1 MGEHVSTLFVFKSY
15 LIEYYKLI
23 GIGLL
28 ILKKGIAI
36 FALKMGK
43 SLNHSI
49 IGWFHLSTFTFVSN
63 YSMNFR
69 KKIQSFYSF
78 EIILLC
84 HFICYR
90 IIKRFSAFNFIE
102 KIVPRKR
109 IIFWILSTSSSSF
122 SIESMVRG
130 FEITQPCMPPHE
142 FILI

>member
-49 IGWFHLSTFTFVSN
+49 IG
-63 YSMNFR
+63 
-69 KKIQSFYSF
+69 
-78 EIILLC
+78 
-84 HFICYR
+84 
-90 IIKRFSAFNFIE
+90 
-102 KIVPRKR
+102 
-109 IIFWILSTSSSSF
+109 
-122 SIESMVRG
+122 
-130 FEITQPCMPPHE
+130 
-142 FILI
+142 